1 MLGKTNSV
9 LVVSGGGGGE
19 SSGDVVLAV
28 NNLGLETVPS
38 GTKVMLNH
46 DVSVIGDLEADL
58 LSYTHN
64 FYCFGNNY
72 LINSNIYRI
81 NSDLT
86 LTKLTYSDITSA
98 ICGTVTKYKHFY
110 RWDTDK
116 EFVVFD
122 TVKNLLYTYTEEARS
137 WQNSPYYAG
146 NGSSKGYFYLRKFD
160 DNGQATNILSYTISN
175 ASNFT
180 YPIFYWNNILWI
192 EATNNDYS
200 PTFYAY
206 TINEEEKTAT
216 LLKSF
221 ASPYSIGNNPQN
233 YIFQVSDNSFL
244 RTIDGVLFKFTAQ
257 EDGTLLQSY
266 VDDKGYA
273 RDIQNKAEVSSS
285 NNNNQVYNPDN
296 QTFTIIKDKILHI
309 LKYNANNNSLDEIS
323 TVDLS
328 SVYTEITGRYPSYA
342 TSIDY
347 SAITSNNNYLSL
359 SYNSRSTS
367 GGYKT
372 SIVSLK
378 NSLSDWKADTNSI
391 INMGANTLTGYTTGN
406 MVDGKLE
413 ISTILPPKI
422 NVQLTTPA
430 NNAQIAINGSE
441 I

>member
-9 LVVSGGGGGE
+9 LVVSGGGGGGE
-19 SSGDVVLAV
+19 SSGDIVQAV

-46 DVSVIGDLEADL
+46 DVSVIGDLEANL
-58 LSYTHN
+58 YQPSYDY
-64 FYCFGNNY
+64 FCFGNNY
-72 LINSNIYRI
+72 LIYRNIYRI

-86 LTKLTYSDITSA
+86 LTKLTHTDITSKVR
-98 ICGTVTKYKHFY
+98 GTVTKYKHFY
-110 RWDTDK
+110 LWDTGND
-116 EFVVFD
+116 FIVFD
-122 TVKNLLYTYTEEARS
+122 TVKNLLYTIRKETRS

-146 NGSSKGYFYLRKFD
+146 NGSSKGYFYLGKFD
-160 DNGQATNILSYTISN
+160 DNGQVTDILSYTISD

-192 EATNNDYS
+192 YAKSNNSY

-206 TINEEEKTAT
+206 SINEEEKTAT
-216 LLKSF
+216 LLTSF
-221 ASPYSIGNNPQN
+221 AAPYSIGENTQN

-244 RTIDGVLFKFTAQ
+244 RTINGVLFKFTAQ

-273 RDIQNKAEVSSS
+273 LDIQNKAEDIY
-285 NNNNQVYNPDN
+285 NNQVYNPDN

-309 LKYNANNNSLDEIS
+309 LKYNADNNSLDEIS

-328 SVYTEITGRYPSYA
+328 SVYTKITGKYPSYA
-342 TSIDY
+342 TSFGY
-347 SAITSNNNYLSL
+347 SAITSNNNYLNL
-359 SYNSRSTS
+359 SYNSRITS

-430 NNAQIAINGSE
+430 NNAKITINGSE

>member
-9 LVVSGGGGGE
+9 LVVSGGGGGD
-19 SSGDVVLAV
+19 SSGDIVQAV
-28 NNLGLETVPS
+28 NNLGLETVLS

-46 DVSVIGDLEADL
+46 DVSVIGDLEANL
-58 LSYTHN
+58 HKPSYDY
-64 FYCFGNNY
+64 FCFGNNY
-72 LINSNIYRI
+72 LFCGNIYRI

-86 LTKLTYSDITSA
+86 LTKLTHTDITSA
-98 ICGTVTKYKHFY
+98 VCGTITKYKHFY
-110 RWDTDK
+110 RWDTGY

-122 TVKNLLYTYTEEARS
+122 AVKNLLYTSRKEKRS
-137 WQNSPYYAG
+137 WQNSQYYAG
-146 NGSSKGYFYLRKFD
+146 NGSSVGYFYLGKFD
-160 DNGQATNILSYTISN
+160 DNGQATDILSYTISN
-175 ASNFT
+175 ASNIT

-192 EATNNDYS
+192 YATNKSSN

-206 TINEEEKTAT
+206 NINEVEKTAT
-216 LLKSF
+216 LLTSF
-221 ASPYSIGNNPQN
+221 AAPYSIGNNTYN

-244 RTIDGVLFKFTAQ
+244 RTINGVLFKFTAQ
-257 EDGTLLQSY
+257 ENGTLLQSY

-273 RDIQNKAEVSSS
+273 LDIQNKAEDY
-285 NNNNQVYNPDN
+285 NKNNQVYNPDN

-309 LKYNANNNSLDEIS
+309 LKYNADNNSLDEIS

-328 SVYTEITGRYPSYA
+328 SVYTKIAGKYPSYA
-342 TSIDY
+342 KSILN
-347 SAITSNNNYLSL
+347 SAITSNNNYLNL

-406 MVDGKLE
+406 VVDDKLE

-430 NNAQIAINGSE
+430 NNAQITINGSE

>member
-9 LVVSGGGGGE
+9 LVVSGGGGGSE
-19 SSGDVVLAV
+19 SSGDVVQAI

-46 DVSVIGDLEADL
+46 DVSVIGDLEANL
-58 LSYTHN
+58 LSYNYN

-72 LINSNIYRI
+72 LFCNDIYRI

-86 LTKLTYSDITSA
+86 LTKLTQTYISSSIF
-98 ICGTVTKYKHFY
+98 GTVTKYKHFY
-110 RWDTDK
+110 RWDTGK

-122 TVKNLLYTYTEEARS
+122 TVKNLLYTYTEEKRS

-146 NGSSKGYFYLRKFD
+146 NSYNKGYFYLGKFD
-160 DNGQATNILSYTISN
+160 DEGNYIDILSYTISGTSSP
-175 ASNFT
+175 A

-192 EATNNDYS
+192 YATNNPLN
-200 PTFYAY
+200 PTFYVY

-233 YIFQVSDNSFL
+233 YLFQVSDNSFL

-273 RDIQNKAEVSSS
+273 LVIQNKAENSY
-285 NNNNQVYNPDN
+285 NNQVYNPDN
-296 QTFTIIKDKILHI
+296 QTFTIIKKKILHI
-309 LKYNANNNSLDEIS
+309 LKYNADNNSLDEIS

-328 SVYTEITGRYPSYA
+328 SVYTKIKERYPSYA
-342 TSIDY
+342 TGFTY
-347 SAITSNNNYLSL
+347 SAITSNNNYLNL
-359 SYNSRSTS
+359 SYNTKSTS

-372 SIVSLK
+372 SVVSLK

-406 MVDGKLE
+406 MIDDKLE

-430 NNAQIAINGSE
+430 NNAQITINGSE